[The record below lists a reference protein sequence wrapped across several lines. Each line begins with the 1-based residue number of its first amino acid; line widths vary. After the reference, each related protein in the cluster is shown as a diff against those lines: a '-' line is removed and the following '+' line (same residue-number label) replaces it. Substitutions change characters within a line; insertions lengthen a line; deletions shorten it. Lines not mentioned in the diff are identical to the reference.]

1 MITAWHGKWM
11 LGDTACQ
18 INGLPQCHVHRRRPS
33 TRSHVHF
40 HPQVFSIRNVFKTTI
55 TIKPLSNDGCQRGSG
70 DFFYAAVWVAAGQT
84 LSTNSV
90 LPVRAESAGSQQYPR
105 KQPLHLHVVTN
116 FVIPLVVIRLLLHA
130 PFSTPSPRHTPTL
143 GDDGPTLTW
152 SRPAA
157 RFFPA
162 KKDRRHLIIV
172 LVGFLICGVAYILYS
187 SPRSP
192 SPRTNHHSADNE
204 SHCFPLAPPSRVA
217 RGGPTPAPVIYR
229 QYRTPI
235 LEERSSQLAKWDK
248 NPDTDSGRAESDGEY
263 HDSENRSAGSVED
276 ALPHDDGPVH
286 HPTDEA
292 HISSFILE
300 NERLLGDIE
309 EERGYRLPLPLDLLQ
324 TIV

>member
-1 MITAWHGKWM
+1 MAYIFLTWPAALNPVIYALRSEAFLAAYRNFLCCSKTHHLLKRSSRR
-11 LGDTACQ
+11 DIDPTSDFQ
-18 INGLPQCHVHRRRPS
+18 GLVLAEVPS
-33 TRSHVHF
+33 SA
-40 HPQVFSIRNVFKTTI
+40 SIR
-55 TIKPLSNDGCQRGSG
+55 
-70 DFFYAAVWVAAGQT
+70 
-84 LSTNSV
+84 
-90 LPVRAESAGSQQYPR
+90 SAGP
-105 KQPLHLHVVTN
+105 
-116 FVIPLVVIRLLLHA
+116 FDEAA
-130 PFSTPSPRHTPTL
+130 PS
-143 GDDGPTLTW
+143 
-152 SRPAA
+152 AA
-157 RFFPA
+157 SF
-162 KKDRRHLIIV
+162 
-172 LVGFLICGVAYILYS
+172 
-187 SPRSP
+187 
-192 SPRTNHHSADNE
+192 N
-204 SHCFPLAPPSRVA
+204 RVA